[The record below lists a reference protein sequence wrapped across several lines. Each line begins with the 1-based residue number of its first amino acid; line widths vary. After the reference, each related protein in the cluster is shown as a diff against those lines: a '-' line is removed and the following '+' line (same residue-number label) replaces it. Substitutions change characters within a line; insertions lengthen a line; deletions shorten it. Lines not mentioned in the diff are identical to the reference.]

1 MARSERQL
9 SDGRIGLYRHPLP
22 VRLTHWVNAL
32 CLLVLLMS
40 GLQILNA
47 HPALYWGDISTF
59 GRPLL
64 WFGSGQGLAFA
75 GWMTIPGWQDLAG
88 GRRWHFFFA
97 WVFVVNG
104 GLYVLYALLSGRIHR
119 VLAPDRAQLRNIGR
133 SVTDHLRLR
142 FPHGEEARRYNV
154 LQKLSYLGVLFVL
167 LPLMVLT
174 GLTMSPAIDA
184 RWHFITAF
192 FGGRQS
198 ARTLHFLTAMT
209 LVAFFVIHILA
220 ILASGPL
227 NEMRSII
234 TGWFVIK
241 PERRP

>member
-1 MARSERQL
+1 
-9 SDGRIGLYRHPLP
+9 
-22 VRLTHWVNAL
+22 
-32 CLLVLLMS
+32 
-40 GLQILNA
+40 
-47 HPALYWGDISTF
+47 
-59 GRPLL
+59 
-64 WFGSGQGLAFA
+64 
-75 GWMTIPGWQDLAG
+75 
-88 GRRWHFFFA
+88 
-97 WVFVVNG
+97 
-104 GLYVLYALLSGRIHR
+104 
-119 VLAPDRAQLRNIGR
+119 
-133 SVTDHLRLR
+133 
-142 FPHGEEARRYNV
+142 
-154 LQKLSYLGVLFVL
+154 VLFVL